1 MMVVKGTL
9 VTFTTKTDERQR
21 GSLTPLIIII
31 TNRKVSPLVIIITIM
46 LMMIVAVL
54 IIFITYCSLILKRAF
69 KWASRRA
76 NLTIQPTTVMDRL
89 TVGRY
94 LTPVMGAIDAE

>member
-1 MMVVKGTL
+1 
-9 VTFTTKTDERQR
+9 
-21 GSLTPLIIII
+21 
-31 TNRKVSPLVIIITIM
+31 
-46 LMMIVAVL
+46 MMIVAVL

-76 NLTIQPTTVMDRL
+76 NLTIQPTTVLDRL

-94 LTPVMGAIDAE
+94 LVLKVGVMDRGERGDQDALHRLEFHTVGGREDMHNTLF